1 MLVHFFPILFSLLHI
16 DLQVTPWKITPAL
29 HFLSPSNLFPLFL
42 IIIFLFEKI
51 NSFWKLIPISS
62 FFNIFISH
70 IGSLLFWLLFFFYLR
85 WFIKV
90 MSFYDFNLLYFF
102 SIRSDPNFFYC
113 CFSKL
118 TSFLD
123 FILSFNIK
131 LVVNWPLWLSLGL
144 IFHELWFW
152 NTNSGLGYSPEFAL
166 FFMLLNYGFMLY
178 NSKLI

>member
-1 MLVHFFPILFSLLHI
+1 MFSLHHLICLGIFLIPRWHEHSDSIRFHIGSLFFHFFSLLHI
-16 DLQVTPWKITPAL
+16 DLQVTPWKITPAFQ
-29 HFLSPSNLFPLFL
+29 FLSPSNLFPLFL

-51 NSFWKLIPISS
+51 NSFWKLIPISL
-62 FFNIFISH
+62 FFNLFISH
-70 IGSLLFWLLFFFYLR
+70 IGSLLFWLLFFYLR
-85 WFIKV
+85 WFIKL

-131 LVVNWPLWLSLGL
+131 L
-144 IFHELWFW
+144 I
-152 NTNSGLGYSPEFAL
+152 
-166 FFMLLNYGFMLY
+166 LN
-178 NSKLI
+178 

>member
-1 MLVHFFPILFSLLHI
+1 L
-16 DLQVTPWKITPAL
+16 
-29 HFLSPSNLFPLFL
+29 
-42 IIIFLFEKI
+42 KI
-51 NSFWKLIPISS
+51 NSNFIILQSFHLSYWVPIILIAI
-62 FFNIFISH
+62 
-70 IGSLLFWLLFFFYLR
+70 FFYLR

-131 LVVNWPLWLSLGL
+131 LVVNWPLWLSLCL